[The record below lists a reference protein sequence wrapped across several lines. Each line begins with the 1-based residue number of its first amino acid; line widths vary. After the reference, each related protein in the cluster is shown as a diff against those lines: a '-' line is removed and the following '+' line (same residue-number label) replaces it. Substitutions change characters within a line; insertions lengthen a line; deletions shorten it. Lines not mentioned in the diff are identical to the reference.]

1 MLSFLAMGKIRT
13 IELSVAQQQEL
24 EQGYR
29 SGESHTFRQR
39 CQLVLLKSEGR
50 TSEQVGQLLKM
61 HPVTVNNWLSRYQ
74 AEGIAGLATKPGRG
88 RKPVFEPAR
97 DLEQVRKAVVEERQR
112 LSQAKLMLE
121 QQMGKA
127 FSLKTLKRFL
137 KKLSAATNA
146 SGKE

>member
-1 MLSFLAMGKIRT
+1 MLSFLSMGKIRT
-13 IELSVAQQQEL
+13 IELSSAARQEL

-29 SGESHTFRQR
+29 SGERHAFRQR
-39 CQLVLLKSEGR
+39 CHLVLLKSEGR
-50 TSEQVGQLLKM
+50 TSEQVGQLLRI
-61 HPVTVNNWLSRYQ
+61 HPVSVNNWLTRYQ

-88 RKPVFEPAR
+88 RKPVFDPGR

-121 QQMGKA
+121 QQMGKE

-146 SGKE
+146 SAKG

>member
-1 MLSFLAMGKIRT
+1 MGKIRT
-13 IELSVAQQQEL
+13 IDLRSAARQEL

-29 SGESHTFRQR
+29 SGESHAFRQR

-61 HPVTVNNWLSRYQ
+61 HPVPVNNWLTRYQ
-74 AEGIAGLATKPGRG
+74 TEGIAGLATKPGRG

-97 DLEQVRKAVVEERQR
+97 DLEQLRQAVVEERQR
-112 LSQAKLMLE
+112 LSQAKFMLE
-121 QQMGKA
+121 QQMGKE

-146 SGKE
+146 FVKE

>member
-1 MLSFLAMGKIRT
+1 M
-13 IELSVAQQQEL
+13 EE
-24 EQGYR
+24 GYR
-29 SGESHTFRQR
+29 SGESHAFRQR

-61 HPVTVNNWLSRYQ
+61 HPVTVNNWLNRYQ

-112 LSQAKLMLE
+112 LSQAKLLLE
-121 QQMGKA
+121 QQLGKD

-146 SGKE
+146 SGNG

>member
-1 MLSFLAMGKIRT
+1 MGKIRT
-13 IELSVAQQQEL
+13 VELISAERQEL
-24 EQGYR
+24 EQGYY
-29 SGESHTFRQR
+29 SGKSPAFRQR

-50 TSEQVGQLLKM
+50 TSEQVGHLLKM
-61 HPVTVNNWLSRYQ
+61 NPVTVNNWLTRYQ
-74 AEGIAGLATKPGRG
+74 TEGLAGLATKPGRG

-97 DLEQVRKAVVEERQR
+97 DLEQVRQAVVEERQR
-112 LSQAKLMLE
+112 LSQAKLLLE
-121 QQMGKA
+121 QQMGRE

>member
-1 MLSFLAMGKIRT
+1 MGKIRT
-13 IELSVAQQQEL
+13 VELSSAERQEL

-29 SGESHTFRQR
+29 LGKSHAFRQR
-39 CQLVLLKSEGR
+39 CQLVLMKSAGR
-50 TSEQVGQLLKM
+50 TSEQVGELLQM
-61 HPVTVNNWLSRYQ
+61 NPVTVNTWLTRYQ
-74 AEGIAGLATKPGRG
+74 TAGLVGLETKPGRG
-88 RKPVFEPAR
+88 RKPVFESGR
-97 DLEQVRKAVVEERQR
+97 DLEQVRKAVAGERQR

-137 KKLSAATNA
+137 KKLSAATNV